1 MYENNAE
8 AFRARRRRGCRTG
21 RRRGLAPVRSAAA
34 LSGMGA
40 LTDALNSLRN
50 PPRSRAADRHGPVS
64 TAPGEHQGIIDRAAL
79 SADLAA
85 LAASGLSQDA
95 LRAAVLARL
104 KDALD
109 TGRRE
114 IRRRFQ
120 AGGSGALTARANCFL
135 VDRLIQVIHTHVIH
149 THVATAVHPQANLAE
164 DGRTALIALGGYGR
178 GELAPESDVDLLF
191 LHPHRMTP
199 HHERVI
205 EAMLYLLWD
214 LGFKVGQAI
223 RSPDLCIR
231 LAKSDMTIRTSLL
244 EMRFVCGDRPLFQSL
259 KRSFTREVRTR
270 SAAKFIEA
278 KLGECDERHRRMGDS
293 RYVLEPNI
301 KDGKGGLR
309 DLHALLWITRH
320 IHQVEDTGDLVAHQ
334 VEDIDGLVERGVF
347 TRPEVRRF
355 KKAQDFLWTLRC
367 HLHYIAGRPE
377 ERLTFDLQQE
387 IAPLMGYSARAGS
400 AAVER
405 LMKHY
410 FLVAKDVGDLTR
422 IFRAALEEGYGRRPG
437 LRLSRLNRR
446 RVERF
451 RIEGK
456 RLTVP
461 ETGTFAETPIE
472 MLRIFKV
479 AQAHD
484 LDIHPDALRG
494 IARNLKRIDKTLR
507 ADPEANRIFL
517 DILTAGKNPE
527 STLRRMNEAG
537 VLGRFVPDFGRVVA
551 QMQYNMYHHFTV
563 DEHTLFAIGILH
575 RIEQGLLKD
584 EAPIAT
590 HVIHEVLSRRELYLA
605 VLLHDIAKG
614 RGGDHSERGARVAR
628 AVCPRLGLDE
638 EETETVAWLVRHHLA
653 MSDTAFRRDLDDPIT
668 IQKFADLV
676 QSVERLRLLLVLTV
690 ADIRAVG
697 PGTWNAW
704 KAALLRDLFWRA
716 EEVLS
721 GQPAAAGRDG
731 RVGEAKDAVGKALS
745 GGAALSG
752 WSAKALKTHLSRGPA
767 AYWLSFDRDT
777 LARHASMIRKA
788 EIEDSPLAVE
798 TRADHYREV
807 IEVTVYTA
815 DKPGVFSLIAG
826 AIAAA
831 GGSIDAAKIFTLANA
846 TVLDSFYV
854 RDVNGGPFDNARKR
868 ARLSAAIEKA
878 LAGQM
883 DPLAELARQ
892 RSPIQS
898 RYQVFNVAPRVLFD
912 NQASDDTTVIEI
924 NGRDRPGLLYRVTQA
939 LTALKLNIRTA
950 KISTYGERAV
960 DAFYVT
966 DSRGR
971 KLTGEARQEKIRET
985 LLQAI
990 AGQVETR

>member
-1 MYENNAE
+1 MPHRSPRDLIAHPED
-8 AFRARRRRGCRTG
+8 RGAIDKIG
-21 RRRGLAPVRSAAA
+21 RPWP
-34 LSGMGA
+34 
-40 LTDALNSLRN
+40 N
-50 PPRSRAADRHGPVS
+50 RAADAAADGHGAVS
-64 TAPGEHQGIIDRAAL
+64 TPPGACHGIIDRAAL

-85 LAASGLSQDA
+85 LAASGLSRDA

-120 AGGSGALTARANCFL
+120 AGGSGALAARANCFL
-135 VDRLIQVIHTHVIH
+135 VDRLIQVIHA
-149 THVATAVHPQANLAE
+149 HVATAVHPPATLAE

-191 LHPHRMTP
+191 LHPHGMTP
-199 HHERVI
+199 RHERVI
-205 EAMLYLLWD
+205 EAMLYALWD

-223 RSPDLCIR
+223 RSPALCIR

-244 EMRFVCGDRPLFQSL
+244 EMRFVWGDRPLFQSL
-259 KRSFTREVRTR
+259 KRSFAREVRTR

-309 DLHALLWITRH
+309 DLHTLLWIAKHVHR
-320 IHQVEDTGDLVAHQ
+320 
-334 VEDIDGLVERGVF
+334 VEDIGDLVERGVF

-355 KKAQDFLWTLRC
+355 EKARDFLWTLRC

-387 IAPLMGYSARAGS
+387 IAPLMGYTARAGS

-422 IFRAALEEGYGRRPG
+422 IFRAALEEDHGRRSG

-446 RVERF
+446 RRVDRFHVE
-451 RIEGK
+451 GN

-461 ETGTFAETPIE
+461 GTETFEATPIE
-472 MLRIFKV
+472 MLRVFKV

-484 LDIHPDALRG
+484 LDIHPDASRG

-517 DILTAGKNPE
+517 DILTAAKNPE

-575 RIEQGLLKD
+575 RIEQGHLKD

-590 HVIHEVLSRRELYLA
+590 DAIHQVPSRRELYLA

-614 RGGDHSERGARVAR
+614 RGGDHSELGAGVAR
-628 AVCPRLGLDE
+628 ALCPRLGLDE

-668 IQKFADLV
+668 IRKFAGLV

-721 GQPAAAGRDG
+721 GQPAVAGRDG
-731 RVGEAKDAVGKALS
+731 RVGEAKAAVGEALS
-745 GGAALSG
+745 AWPAE
-752 WSAKALKTHLSRGPA
+752 ALKTHLSRGPA

-777 LARHASMIRKA
+777 LARHASMIAKA
-788 EIEDSPLAVE
+788 GTGDSPLAVE

-831 GGSIDAAKIFTLANA
+831 GGSIDGAKIFTLANA

-854 RDVNGGPFDNARKR
+854 RDLNGGPFENSRKQ
-868 ARLSAAIEKA
+868 ARLAAAIEKT
-878 LAGQM
+878 LTGRL

-898 RYQVFNVAPRVLFD
+898 RYRVFNVAPRVLFD

-960 DAFYVT
+960 DTFYVT
-966 DSRGR
+966 DGRGR
-971 KLTGEARQEKIRET
+971 KLTGEARREKIRET
-985 LLQAI
+985 LSRAI
-990 AGQVETR
+990 EGKAEKR